1 MLFILLGLFIVC
13 AVFFGIMQSV
23 NGDSFDDG
31 FFIMSMILV
40 ILSIVIFVITLI
52 TLSCYN
58 ETKATADKQILI
70 LEEKNEIVLK
80 QIEPLI
86 EKYLSY
92 ENETLSKFKVDVN
105 NLVALSM
112 FPELKGNEF
121 IKSQIDVVI
130 KNQDEITKLKL
141 SKAKLNAYKLWLF
154 MGE

>member
-1 MLFILLGLFIVC
+1 MLFILLGLFLTLMVLFGVIYFVNNDEILGLISGSSGILF
-13 AVFFGIMQSV
+13 AVV
-23 NGDSFDDG
+23 LL
-31 FFIMSMILV
+31 IL
-40 ILSIVIFVITLI
+40 LGCLGS
-52 TLSCYN
+52 YN
-58 ETKATADKQILI
+58 ETKATVDKQILV

-121 IKSQIDVVI
+121 IKSQIDIVI

>member
-1 MLFILLGLFIVC
+1 MLFIFLGLFIFG
-13 AVFFGIMQSV
+13 AVFFGVMSFV
-23 NGDSFDDG
+23 NNDE
-31 FFIMSMILV
+31 ILGIISGSIG
-40 ILSIVIFVITLI
+40 ILFLVVFLFLVGCLAS
-52 TLSCYN
+52 YN
-58 ETKATADKQILI
+58 ETKATVDKQILV

-80 QIEPLI
+80 QIEPLV
-86 EKYLSY
+86 EKYLNY

-121 IKSQIDVVI
+121 IKSQIDIVI

-141 SKAKLNAYKLWLF
+141 EKAKLNSYKLWLF

>member
-1 MLFILLGLFIVC
+1 MLFIFLGLFILG
-13 AVFFGIMQSV
+13 AVFFGVMSFV
-23 NGDSFDDG
+23 NNDE
-31 FFIMSMILV
+31 ILGIISGSSG
-40 ILSIVIFVITLI
+40 ILFLVVFLFLVGCLAS
-52 TLSCYN
+52 YN
-58 ETKATADKQILI
+58 ETKATVDKQILV

-80 QIEPLI
+80 QIEPLV
-86 EKYLSY
+86 EKYLNY

-121 IKSQIDVVI
+121 IKSQIDIVI

-141 SKAKLNAYKLWLF
+141 EKAKLNSYKLWLF